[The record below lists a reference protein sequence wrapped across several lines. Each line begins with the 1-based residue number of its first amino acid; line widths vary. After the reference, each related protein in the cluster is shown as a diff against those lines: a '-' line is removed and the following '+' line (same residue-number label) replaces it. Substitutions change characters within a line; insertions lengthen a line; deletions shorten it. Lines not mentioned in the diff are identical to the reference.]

1 YRQLSMC
8 HSAVD
13 TGEKEDIRVY
23 EFLKEP
29 LIRAFGEETYKDL
42 CIAAEEIRKNPGR
55 FGV

>member
-1 YRQLSMC
+1 MC

-29 LIRAFGEETYKDL
+29 LIRAFGEETYKIFTL
-42 CIAAEEIRKNPGR
+42 QLRKSETIRPFRSLEK
-55 FGV
+55 